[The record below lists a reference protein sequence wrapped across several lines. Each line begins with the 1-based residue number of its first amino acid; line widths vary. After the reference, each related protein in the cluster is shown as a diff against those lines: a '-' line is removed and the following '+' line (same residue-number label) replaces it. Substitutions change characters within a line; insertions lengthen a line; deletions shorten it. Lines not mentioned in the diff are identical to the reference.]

1 LTLGA
6 IIADPAARR
15 KTAMPRLCRLA
26 VVTLC
31 VLPIVATGAP
41 WRAHEGNSPGW
52 RYLSPAERVE
62 HQRRLRGFTSLADC
76 KAYLAQHH
84 RLIAE
89 RAQRAGQNWAPHAPD
104 TCDRLRQEGR
114 LS

>member
-1 LTLGA
+1 MSCL
-6 IIADPAARR
+6 R
-15 KTAMPRLCRLA
+15 RLA
-26 VVTLC
+26 IVTLC
-31 VLPIVATGAP
+31 VLPVVAPAAP

-62 HQRRLRGFTSLADC
+62 HQRRLRSFTSLAAC

-89 RAQRAGQNWAPHAPD
+89 RARRAGQAWTPHAPD